1 MTEGFDDLRST
12 LIKRTQ
18 PQITAQQGTIPQGPM
33 SGPTSPQSG
42 YSGGIK
48 GISGAGGG
56 MAPTGL
62 QQPQP
67 INPSLLSG
75 LGQAVSGAG
84 GMKMGPKTGMSVPT
98 WSGAPEPMGPGE
110 IPTGVP
116 NDSAKVPPRW
126 ERFET
131 AEKMKNGYRN
141 GWNPNPMLIRIL
153 EGGN

>member
-18 PQITAQQGTIPQGPM
+18 PQQPTQQDT
-33 SGPTSPQSG
+33 
-42 YSGGIK
+42 
-48 GISGAGGG
+48 
-56 MAPTGL
+56 APTGFGGPTAPKGGYVGGMGRGSASMSGMTSAL
-62 QQPQP
+62 QQLQP
-67 INPSLLSG
+67 TNPSLLSG
-75 LGQAVSGAG
+75 LAQAVSGAG

-98 WSGAPEPMGPGE
+98 WLGAPTPMGPGD
-110 IPTGVP
+110 IPTGMP
-116 NDSAKVPPRW
+116 NNYAKVPPRW

-131 AEKMKNGYRN
+131 AEKMKQGYRD